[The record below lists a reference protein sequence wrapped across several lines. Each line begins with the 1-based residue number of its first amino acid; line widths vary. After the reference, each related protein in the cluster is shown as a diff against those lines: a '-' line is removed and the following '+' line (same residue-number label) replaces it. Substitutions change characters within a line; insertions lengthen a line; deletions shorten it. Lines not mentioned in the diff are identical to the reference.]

1 MEGLFHP
8 KEKRNCLPGWTKKT
22 AFVQSIKQY
31 INKEIENQH
40 WLIFRCRDVLF

>member
-8 KEKRNCLPGWTKKT
+8 KEKRNCLPGWTKMT

-31 INKEIENQH
+31 INKEIDNQH
-40 WLIFRCRDVLF
+40 WLIIRCRDVLF